1 MNATISR
8 CGLYR
13 YSLDRAWGHGKTI
26 TFIGVNPSTADASID
41 DATVRRWRGFSERWG
56 FASFTVVNLFA
67 FRSTDVGALA
77 SAQDAIGPENDRYI
91 RAAIG
96 AADLVVPCWG
106 DRGKLPRALRP
117 RIDAVRELLRTGTAP
132 VQVFGLTAGGD
143 PKHPLML
150 SYATERKD
158 WVP

>member
-1 MNATISR
+1 MQATISQ

-13 YSLDRAWGHGKTI
+13 YTLDRAWGHGKSI
-26 TFIGVNPSTADASID
+26 TFVGVNPSTADASVD

-56 FASFTVVNLFA
+56 YAKFTVVNLFA
-67 FRSTDVGALA
+67 FRSTDVRALA
-77 SAQDAIGPENDRYI
+77 KAGDPVGPDNDRYI
-91 RAAIG
+91 LTAIG

-106 DRGKLPRALRP
+106 DRSKLPRSLRP
-117 RIDAVRELLRTGTAP
+117 RIEVVRTILRDRAAP
-132 VQVFGLTAGGD
+132 IQVFGLTASGD

-150 SYATERKD
+150 SYGTERKP